1 MEKHFF
7 PIFPTLFQKRKGE
20 SYLKETAYKETNGDA
35 VQSLFA
41 PSLSF
46 FVCVCVCEL
55 VTFSFP
61 T

>member
-7 PIFPTLFQKRKGE
+7 PIFPMFQKRKGE

-46 FVCVCVCEL
+46 FVCVCV
-55 VTFSFP
+55 SS
-61 T
+61 